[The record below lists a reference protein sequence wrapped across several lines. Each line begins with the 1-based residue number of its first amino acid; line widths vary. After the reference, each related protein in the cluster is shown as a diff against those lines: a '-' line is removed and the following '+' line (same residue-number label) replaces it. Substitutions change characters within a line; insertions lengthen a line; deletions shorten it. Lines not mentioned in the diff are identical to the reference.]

1 MGRSWCAAWPT
12 GDPVSLSAIERVD
25 VRVAQY
31 PLPRPL
37 GTAIHAMRSVGVV
50 VVDVVTADGVRGQG
64 FLFALNADRIRS
76 FAEAV
81 DGLSRYYVGR
91 RPTESSRCWDDV
103 WSALN
108 PSGHKGI
115 GISALSALDVSCWD
129 AVGRGLGVSL
139 ADLWGR
145 CRTSVPAY
153 ASSGLWLSDDLEAI
167 AAEAASFVEQ
177 GFRAVK
183 LRVGSARAEDDVARA
198 AAVRSAIGPEVAL
211 HVDANQGFTPKQAI
225 RLGRLLDEFDI
236 AWFEEPVVTHDLR
249 GAGEARSGLPMPV
262 ATGETEFTRF
272 GMADLVDAGAAD
284 VLMPDLQRIGGYT
297 EFRRADAFA
306 MARDIPTSSHFFTE
320 HSLVLAGSLPNCGL
334 VEHVDWFAPLFVE
347 AMELVDGELVVPTRP
362 GSGFTIDDGF
372 VDAHLV

>member
-91 RPTESSRCWDDV
+91 RPTESSRCWD
-103 WSALN
+103 A
-108 PSGHKGI
+108 
-115 GISALSALDVSCWD
+115 A
-129 AVGRGLGVSL
+129 GRGLGVSL

-145 CRTSVPAY
+145 CRTSVSAY